1 MRARARQLE
10 KLEDMYKLTEQQLDS
25 LDKYGTLPVL

>member
-1 MRARARQLE
+1 MAILARQLE
-10 KLEDMYKLTEQQLDS
+10 RLEDITKLTQQQLDS